1 MGVNDASSITADN
14 RERLHVL
21 DGRID
26 DLEGGYKDIKQRL
39 ASDREVIVMMCH
51 QYAYAEQ
58 VPEQC
63 DFALTALKQPEDYR
77 WHYPEEHE
85 EKTILPPMAH
95 K

>member
-1 MGVNDASSITADN
+1 
-14 RERLHVL
+14 
-21 DGRID
+21 
-26 DLEGGYKDIKQRL
+26 
-39 ASDREVIVMMCH
+39 MMCH

-95 K
+95 KQPRYEFVSAEKDGYPQVRNLD